1 METVTTFEYTEFEY
15 EITDGKERLKDEKLY
30 LKKETIEKLE
40 RLNES
45 LKFAV
50 IGRRKIKVLNY
61 AGVIGLGDVRLEI
74 LPKFLKRRYDKGLL
88 KSDEV
93 EGREKILSN
102 LLEMLKRTRRLN
114 VKETDIAMLDKEDD
128 FFEIFVYLFT
138 KNLLN
143 LLKCKVDAG
152 YVRKNEELNFVRGKI
167 DVKRYINPA
176 RFHRVPCVFY
186 ERSMDTPINRTLKY
200 VCYLLSKKV
209 SPENYRLLKQII
221 AILDPVTLTPVSAD
235 YIRKITF
242 NRLNKEFKP
251 FIDFCEVVLRSSTLS
266 LQGSQI
272 EFFSILFPMEKLF
285 EEFIAEVIR
294 TEDLHKKVFEDCVLQ
309 IQQEKK
315 EKDRKYFVTKPKKMF
330 ELIPDIVIKAGNERF
345 VIDTKYKLLDPEDR
359 KLGVSQ
365 QDLYQIFA
373 YCKALKAEKALLL
386 YPKELNENDNKEIE
400 ENFTLIDGTKVF
412 VRTISLSYDLKE
424 KWNDFV
430 NELKA
435 ILKCLKY
442 KQTQVLVGKET

>member
-15 EITDGKERLKDEKLY
+15 EETDGKEGLKDGKLY

-74 LPKFLKRRYDKGLL
+74 LPKFLKKKYKGLL

-93 EGREKILSN
+93 EDRKIILLN
-102 LLEMLKRTRRLN
+102 LLVMLKYTQRLK
-114 VKETDIAMLDKEDD
+114 VRETDFTMLGDEKDD
-128 FFEIFVYLFT
+128 FFEIFVYLFA

-152 YVRKNEELNFVRGKI
+152 YVRKSEELNFVRGKI
-167 DVKRYINPA
+167 DIKRYINPA
-176 RFHRVPCVFY
+176 RFHRVPCIFY

-209 SPENYRLLKQII
+209 SNQENYRLLKQIM
-221 AILDPVTLTPVSAD
+221 ATLDPVTLTPVSVD
-235 YIRKITF
+235 YVRSITF

-294 TEDLHKKVFEDCVLQ
+294 TKDLHEIFGDYDLQ

-315 EKDRKYFVTKPKKMF
+315 EKDRKYFVTKPKELF
-330 ELIPDIVIKAGNERF
+330 ELIPDIVIKTKSESY

-359 KLGVSQ
+359 KHGVSQ
-365 QDLYQIFA
+365 QDLYQIYA
-373 YCKALKAEKALLL
+373 YCKAFKTKKALLL
-386 YPKELNENDNKEIE
+386 YPKELNEKDNKEIKGD
-400 ENFTLIDGTKVF
+400 FTLMNETKVF
-412 VRTISLSYDLKE
+412 VRTISLSYDLKRE
-424 KWNDFV
+424 WSKFV
-430 NELKA
+430 DELKDV
-435 ILKCLKY
+435 LKCL
-442 KQTQVLVGKET
+442 EN

>member
-15 EITDGKERLKDEKLY
+15 EITDGKEGFKDGKLY

-61 AGVIGLGDVRLEI
+61 AGVIGFGDVRLEI
-74 LPKFLKRRYDKGLL
+74 LPKFLKRRYDRGLL
-88 KSDEV
+88 TPDEV
-93 EGREKILSN
+93 EDRKKILSN
-102 LLEMLKRTRRLN
+102 LLEMLKRTRRLK
-114 VKETDIAMLDKEDD
+114 VKETDIALLDKEDN
-128 FFEIFVYLFT
+128 FFEIFVYLFA

-186 ERSMDTPINRTLKY
+186 ERSMDTPINKTLKY
-200 VCYLLSKKV
+200 VCYLLSRKV
-209 SPENYRLLKQII
+209 NNQENYRLLKQIM
-221 AILDPVTLTPVSAD
+221 AILDSATLTPVSAD

-242 NRLNKEFKP
+242 NRLNVDFKP

-294 TEDLHKKVFEDCVLQ
+294 TTEDLHEIFGDYDLQ
-309 IQQEKK
+309 IQKGIGH
-315 EKDRKYFVTKPKKMF
+315 FVIEPDKLF
-330 ELIPDIVIKAGNERF
+330 ELVPDIVIKTKNESY

-400 ENFTLIDGTKVF
+400 ENFTLMDGTKVF
-412 VRTISLSYDLKE
+412 VRTISLDYDLKKE
-424 KWNDFV
+424 WNDFV
-430 NELKA
+430 NELKDV
-435 ILKCLKY
+435 LKCFQKS
-442 KQTQVLVGKET
+442 